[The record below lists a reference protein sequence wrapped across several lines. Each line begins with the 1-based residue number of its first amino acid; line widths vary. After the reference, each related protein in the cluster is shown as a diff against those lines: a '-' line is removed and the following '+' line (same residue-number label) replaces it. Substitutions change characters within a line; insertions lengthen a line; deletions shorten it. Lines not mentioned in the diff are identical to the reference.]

1 VAEHHRFLA
10 QRSPSIG
17 HVGALGR
24 LLRVA
29 GLLALAASVAS
40 CSLVSLKSPE
50 KPLSTR
56 DLNARVLTHEYSA
69 HFIAVVGQTA
79 DQISAST
86 EDPVVRRNALRW
98 KIAATGQS
106 ERAATQMIPMMGL
119 LDAWALSI
127 QMQQYLTDGAGRALF
142 ASQQPVAVTVA
153 ATLAE
158 QAQELAR
165 RLTTADEFKHD
176 QQFIDDYATV
186 HPLASLEFVRASI
199 VDLWT
204 QDSGAQVRLVDSL
217 GTVPEALANAGDLV
231 RMYGD
236 TGPSQLLWRA
246 QLAAQDS
253 GLSGRDLQTALQRLD
268 ERMAVLSVMA
278 DETPKLVNRVV
289 RDVGTRFTASWTE
302 IMGALHTEG
311 RTFSDTLSD
320 QRQATVEALDAER
333 AAVAADAAQ
342 IASQVVR
349 EAGEQARSFI
359 RAALFGVIVLAVILL
374 GLPFAAGYFLG
385 RARRPP

>member
-10 QRSPSIG
+10 QRSLPIG
-17 HVGALGR
+17 DVGVLGR
-24 LLRVA
+24 LLRLA
-29 GLLALAASVAS
+29 GLLALATSVAS

-69 HFIAVVGQTA
+69 HFIAVVEQTA
-79 DQISAST
+79 DEISAAT
-86 EDPVVRRNALRW
+86 QDPVVRRNALRW
-98 KIAATGQS
+98 KIIATEQS
-106 ERAATQMIPMMGL
+106 ERAASQMIPMMGL
-119 LDAWALSI
+119 LDAWALSL

-142 ASQQPVAVTVA
+142 ASQQPLAVTVA
-153 ATLAE
+153 GTLAE

-165 RLTTADEFKHD
+165 RLTAADEFKHD
-176 QQFIDDYATV
+176 QQFIDDYASAR
-186 HPLASLEFVRASI
+186 PLASLEFVRASI

-289 RDVGTRFTASWTE
+289 RDVGTRFNASWIE

-311 RTFSDTLSD
+311 RTLSDSVSD
-320 QRQATVEALDAER
+320 QRHAAVEALDAER
-333 AAVAADAAQ
+333 AAVAVDAAQ
-342 IASQVVR
+342 LASQVVR
-349 EAGEQARSFI
+349 EAGEQARSLI

-385 RARRPP
+385 RARRTP

>member
-10 QRSPSIG
+10 QRSLPIG
-17 HVGALGR
+17 DVGVLGR
-24 LLRVA
+24 LLRLA
-29 GLLALAASVAS
+29 GLLALATSVAS

-69 HFIAVVGQTA
+69 HFIAVVEQTA
-79 DQISAST
+79 DEISAAT
-86 EDPVVRRNALRW
+86 QDPVVRRNALRW
-98 KIAATGQS
+98 KIAATDQS

-119 LDAWALSI
+119 LDAWALSV

-142 ASQQPVAVTVA
+142 ASQQPLAVTVA
-153 ATLAE
+153 GTLAE

-165 RLTTADEFKHD
+165 RLTAADEFKHD
-176 QQFIDDYATV
+176 QQFIDDYASAR
-186 HPLASLEFVRASI
+186 PLASLEFVRASI

-289 RDVGTRFTASWTE
+289 RDVGTRFNASWIE

-311 RTFSDTLSD
+311 RTLSDSVSD
-320 QRQATVEALDAER
+320 QRQAAVEALDAER
-333 AAVAADAAQ
+333 AAVAVDAAQ
-342 IASQVVR
+342 LASQVVR
-349 EAGEQARSFI
+349 EAGEQARSLI

-385 RARRPP
+385 RARRTP